1 MEAKIVTAQDLA
13 GVVSIIDVCS
23 QRGAFRGEELAG
35 VGRLRETFLA
45 EIREQQG
52 DAEAP
57 AAVEAPV
64 VNEEPA
70 VDYRKLNHS
79 IDTKILE
86 TKQKDIYFT
95 IKDRPYDL
103 NIYDMISLKFNP
115 FAKPVPIDFTKASL
129 AANLF
134 AK

>member
-35 VGRLRETFLA
+35 VGRLREPFLA

-52 DAEAP
+52 DVEAP

-70 VDYRKLNHS
+70 VDTDS
-79 IDTKILE
+79 DE
-86 TKQKDIYFT
+86 
-95 IKDRPYDL
+95 
-103 NIYDMISLKFNP
+103 
-115 FAKPVPIDFTKASL
+115 
-129 AANLF
+129 
-134 AK
+134 

>member
-1 MEAKIVTAQDLA
+1 MDVKIVTAQDLA

-70 VDYRKLNHS
+70 VDTNS
-79 IDTKILE
+79 DE
-86 TKQKDIYFT
+86 
-95 IKDRPYDL
+95 
-103 NIYDMISLKFNP
+103 
-115 FAKPVPIDFTKASL
+115 
-129 AANLF
+129 
-134 AK
+134 